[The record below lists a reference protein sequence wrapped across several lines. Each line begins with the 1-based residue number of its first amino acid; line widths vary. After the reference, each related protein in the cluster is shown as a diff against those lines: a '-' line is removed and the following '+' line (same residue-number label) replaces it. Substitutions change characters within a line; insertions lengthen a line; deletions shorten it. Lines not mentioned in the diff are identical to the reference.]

1 MAKIL
6 DRFTLKNR
14 LILLTLGIVSVI
26 ILGNIG
32 FILVKTYEGYQ
43 PTLLESMYWTI
54 VTLSTLGSYPTGMT
68 FTSRY
73 GMTLTI
79 IIVLGGVAT
88 MGIGLQIV
96 VGPWLE
102 RTMKRALKKK
112 KVDLP
117 GKDHVIVCGYS
128 EIGKEVIRNLKSHNI
143 EFLVISNTDEKIK
156 ELSKSR
162 IPFIEGDSTKMNT
175 LKGANIEKALSLV
188 AVDDDSTNAFICLT
202 ANKINEEIRIVSS
215 VDKAQHEG
223 ILRRAG
229 ADHLV
234 SSKSITGAMI
244 GAKAIDASL
253 IDIGEEGEE
262 LLEGLKIEQMN
273 ITEDSELAD
282 KTIKEAD
289 IGRKTGAA
297 VVGIWKDGDLKVSVS
312 PSDRLVPGNIILVL
326 GDSEQL
332 QSLKRYA
339 G

>member
-1 MAKIL
+1 MTKIL

-14 LILLTLGIVSVI
+14 LLLLSLGIVSVV

-32 FILVKTYEGYQ
+32 FIMVKLHEGYQ

-54 VTLSTLGSYPTGMT
+54 VTLSTLGSYPAGMT

-79 IIVLGGVAT
+79 IVVLGGVAT

-112 KVDLP
+112 RVSLP
-117 GKDHVIVCGYS
+117 EKDHVIVCGYS
-128 EIGKEVIRNLKSHNI
+128 GMGKEVIRNLESHDVD
-143 EFLVISNTDEKIK
+143 FLVISNDEDKIK
-156 ELSKSR
+156 KLNNSR
-162 IPFIEGDSTKMNT
+162 LPFIAGDSTKMKT
-175 LKGANIEKALSLV
+175 LKKANIDDAFSLV

-202 ANKINEEIRIVSS
+202 ANKINKNVRIVSS
-215 VDKAQHEG
+215 VEKSRHEG

-229 ADHLV
+229 ADHVV

-244 GAKAIDASL
+244 GAKAIDESL
-253 IDIGEEGEE
+253 IDIGEKGEE

-273 ITEDSELAD
+273 ITEDSELAE
-282 KTIKEAD
+282 KTIKEAE
-289 IGRKTGAA
+289 IGKKTGAA
-297 VVGIWKDGDLKVSVS
+297 VVGIWDNGNLKVSVS
-312 PSDRLVPGNIILVL
+312 PSDKLLPGDIILVL
-326 GDSEQL
+326 GNTEQL
-332 QSLKRYA
+332 KNLRRYA
-339 G
+339 A